1 MQRLMAPPRDF
12 YGSGRS
18 KEGRGRTYAIQ
29 PALKEVGTRGNG
41 SKKGRL
47 AGDNGGS
54 AARLDIGGSDVL
66 EVSESVGITA
76 ILDDDVGGKSDSKE
90 ESKNDN

>member
-12 YGSGRS
+12 YRSGRS
-18 KEGRGRTYAIQ
+18 MEGKGKTYVIQ
-29 PALKEVGTRGNG
+29 PALKEVGTRGNR
-41 SKKGRL
+41 SEKGGL
-47 AGDNGGS
+47 ASDNGGG
-54 AARLDIGGSDVL
+54 AAGLDIGGSDVL